1 MEQQPF
7 IQQNYK
13 QQNNFQLLNNQ
24 NNSFV
29 KTLHIILQVL
39 LWLMILFTL
48 VNKDLFPLLI
58 VMYII
63 YLIIELTS
71 HTSRFLLNKSS
82 TNFIYNKLK
91 EIFSSAPTFKLS
103 CECYHYERGIEERK
117 DNKGH
122 IIKVEVTN
130 RITTY
135 RCSEFFPYYSFRD
148 ISGLFKIDL
157 NSDVLRNKNYIKL
170 DIDTKIGFADTISCS
185 DYEAFKAHFMNANRY
200 KDEKMDFKEE
210 INIPNLSRTN
220 LIKIKDEEPFY
231 ANFLIFLICVIF
243 TMGVPFE
250 IMFVNISI
258 DGKFQ
263 IHKIVSTRYNLN
275 DMNYNNMYGN
285 LIPSIKLGNNE
296 FNFTPEDYGYI
307 DKNVEVNLPTLE
319 EIENAKKY
327 ENQIKYPVF
336 DDNNNFNNNINNNL
350 TGEPPAPIYENDL
363 PTEEEVYGYNKR
375 KTE

>member
-1 MEQQPF
+1 MEQKPF

-24 NNSFV
+24 NDSFT
-29 KTLHIILQVL
+29 KALHILFQVL
-39 LWLMILFTL
+39 LWLMILLTL
-48 VNKDLFPLLI
+48 INKDFFPLLI
-58 VMYII
+58 IMYIL

-71 HTSRFLLNKSS
+71 HTGRFLLNKSS

-103 CECYHYERGIEERK
+103 CECYHYEKGIEERK
-117 DNKGH
+117 DNNGH

-135 RCSEFFPYYSFRD
+135 RCSEFFAYYSFRD

-185 DYEAFKAHFMNANRY
+185 DYEAFKAHFLDANRY

-231 ANFLIFLICVIF
+231 ANILIFLICVIF

-250 IMFVNISI
+250 IMFDNISI

-263 IHKIVSTRYNLN
+263 IHKIISTRYNLN
-275 DMNYNNMYGN
+275 DMSYNNMYGN

-296 FNFTPEDYGYI
+296 FNFTPNDYGYI
-307 DKNVEVNLPTLE
+307 DENVEVNLPTLE

-336 DDNNNFNNNINNNL
+336 DDNNNYNNNSNNNL

-363 PTEEEVYGYNKR
+363 PTEEEVYGYKR

>member
-1 MEQQPF
+1 MEQKPF

-24 NNSFV
+24 NDSFT
-29 KTLHIILQVL
+29 KALHILFQVL
-39 LWLMILFTL
+39 LWLMILLTL
-48 VNKDLFPLLI
+48 INKDFFPLLI
-58 VMYII
+58 IMYIL

-71 HTSRFLLNKSS
+71 HTGRFLLNKSS

-103 CECYHYERGIEERK
+103 CECYHYEKGIEERK
-117 DNKGH
+117 DNNGH

-185 DYEAFKAHFMNANRY
+185 DYEAFKAHFLDANRY

-231 ANFLIFLICVIF
+231 ANILIFLICVIF

-250 IMFVNISI
+250 IMFDNISI

-263 IHKIVSTRYNLN
+263 IHKIISTRYNLN
-275 DMNYNNMYGN
+275 DMSYNNMYGN

-296 FNFTPEDYGYI
+296 FNFTPNDYGYI
-307 DKNVEVNLPTLE
+307 DENVEVNLPTLE

-336 DDNNNFNNNINNNL
+336 DDNNNYNNNSNNNL

-363 PTEEEVYGYNKR
+363 PTEEEVYGYKR